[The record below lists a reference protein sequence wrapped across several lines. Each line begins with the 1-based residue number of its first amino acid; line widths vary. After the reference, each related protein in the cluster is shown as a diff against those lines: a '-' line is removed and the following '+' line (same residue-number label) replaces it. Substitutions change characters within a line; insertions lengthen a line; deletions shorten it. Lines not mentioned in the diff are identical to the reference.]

1 MLAAA
6 DVESGRAD
14 EMLLVN
20 ADSMSWAS
28 KEIVAVNI

>member
-6 DVESGRAD
+6 DVESGRED

-20 ADSMSWAS
+20 VDCVRWQSLG
-28 KEIVAVNI
+28 